1 MPAMGSTMT
10 AAMASPFLVHESFKG
25 GGVVIRDGQGI
36 FGRSGRNARAVGL
49 AEGRGTTAGFD
60 QEAVAV
66 AVVAADEFDDFFPS
80 RIAPGGTDG
89 AHRRFGTGVDHAQF
103 FNGRVDF
110 SDQFGQIRFDDRRGA
125 VAGTAFSCFL
135 KGFDDAGV
143 GVADDHGA
151 PGADVVDVFVAVD
164 VGNGTALGPGDERRR
179 AADAAVGTDR
189 AIDAARHEGL
199 RFGKGSP

>member
-1 MPAMGSTMT
+1 MFLRFLPQEFEVAFLGQDE
-10 AAMASPFLVHESFKG
+10 AHVAGNGFDDDGGDGVAVLVHESFKG

-143 GVADDHGA
+143 GVADDQW
-151 PGADVVDVFVAVD
+151 PRSDVVDVFVAVD
-164 VGNGTALGPGDERRR
+164 VGNGTALAQAMNGGGQPMR
-179 AADAAVGTDR
+179 
-189 AIDAARHEGL
+189 L
-199 RFGKGSP
+199 